1 MAEQKQQTIQT
12 FTHYLLLSLSDDEED
27 LFHQSVVY
35 ICDHNEDG
43 ALGLIINKEID
54 LKMGELF
61 KKLELETIADNLPY
75 ISKKHVGIGGS
86 SESERGFVLH
96 SKVDKEY
103 SSSITKELSVTT
115 SLDVLEEI
123 SEGNGPE
130 EFLMALGCSNWT
142 SGQLEQEIK
151 QNEWLL
157 LPANQE
163 IIFNVPSKEKYNGC
177 LELIGIKPWQLSMFS
192 GNS

>member
-1 MAEQKQQTIQT
+1 MAVQKQQTIQT
-12 FTHYLLLSLSDDEED
+12 FTNYLLLSLSDDED
-27 LFHQSVVY
+27 GVFHHSVVY

-54 LKMGELF
+54 LKMDDLF
-61 KKLELETIADNLPY
+61 KKLELDSIADNMPY

-96 SKVDKEY
+96 TKTEKEY
-103 SSSITKELSVTT
+103 SSSITRELSVTT

-123 SEGNGPE
+123 ALGNGPE
-130 EFLMALGCSNWT
+130 DFLMALGCANWG

-151 QNEWLL
+151 QNQWLL
-157 LPANQE
+157 LLSSKE
-163 IIFNVPSKEKYNGC
+163 IIFGVPAKEKYNKC
-177 LELIGIKPWQLSMFS
+177 LELLGIKPWQLSMFS